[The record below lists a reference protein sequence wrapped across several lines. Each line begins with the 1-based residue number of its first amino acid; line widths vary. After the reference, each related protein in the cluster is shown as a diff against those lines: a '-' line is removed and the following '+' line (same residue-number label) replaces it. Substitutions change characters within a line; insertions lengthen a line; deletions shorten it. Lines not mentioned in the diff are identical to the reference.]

1 VQKKSNLKEKEEIKK
16 WHQKKKQKEWKI

>member
-1 VQKKSNLKEKEEIKK
+1 VQKSNLKEKEEIKK